1 MIPFNNCSD
10 SEKERIVQSIT
21 ECFKEAG
28 FKCKTMDPLCGM
40 FGKYNC
46 IAYIEHPAF
55 VSKLATVAV
64 FDGLSSNVKLCTGL
78 SMLYG
83 GLSFDRG
90 EMLIQYD
97 HTSTLSQEL
106 YQLKLI
112 IKAIRNEP
120 MDIQSRR
127 YRGEERE

>member
-1 MIPFNNCSD
+1 MIPFNNCTD

-21 ECFKEAG
+21 ECCKKVG
-28 FKCKTMDPLCGM
+28 FKVKTMDPLCGM

-78 SMLYG
+78 SMLNG

-97 HTSTLSQEL
+97 YTGTLSQEL

-127 YRGEERE
+127 YRGEEHE

>member
-1 MIPFNNCSD
+1 MVTFNNYSD
-10 SEKERIVQSIT
+10 SEKERIVQRLT

-28 FKCKTMDPLCGM
+28 FKFKTMDPLCGM

-55 VSKLATVAV
+55 VGQNATVAV
-64 FDGLSSNVKLCTGL
+64 FDGLSDNVKLCTGL
-78 SMLYG
+78 VMLYG
-83 GLSFDRG
+83 GLAFNRG
-90 EMLIQYD
+90 EMFIQYD
-97 HTSTLSQEL
+97 NIGMLSQEL

-127 YRGEERE
+127 YRGEEKE